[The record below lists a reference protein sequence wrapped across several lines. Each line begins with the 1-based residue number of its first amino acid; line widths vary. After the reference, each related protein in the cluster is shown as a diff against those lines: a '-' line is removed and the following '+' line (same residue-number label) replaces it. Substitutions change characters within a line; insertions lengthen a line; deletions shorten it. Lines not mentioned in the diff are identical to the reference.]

1 MLAMTNAAALR
12 ERAAHCR
19 LLASEYHP
27 SVGRPLL
34 EKARDLDCEAA
45 EIERNG
51 RERRRAPH
59 IRATAS
65 AAPRLFGRKA

>member
-1 MLAMTNAAALR
+1 MTNAAALR
-12 ERAAHCR
+12 DRAAHCR

-34 EKARDLDCEAA
+34 EKARDLEGKAA

-51 RERRRAPH
+51 RERRRSNPARHPLHAPP
-59 IRATAS
+59 ATIV
-65 AAPRLFGRKA
+65 GRRKV